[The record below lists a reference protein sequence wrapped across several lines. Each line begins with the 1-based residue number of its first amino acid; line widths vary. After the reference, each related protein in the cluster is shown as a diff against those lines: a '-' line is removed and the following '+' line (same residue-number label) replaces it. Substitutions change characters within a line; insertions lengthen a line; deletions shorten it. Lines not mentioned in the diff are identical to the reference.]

1 VSPRVRLPL
10 RHALL
15 LGLVHGPTELLPVS
29 SSAHTALL
37 GRLAGWTDELDPES
51 AHTLEVALHAG
62 AALALVLALRA
73 ELTEELRRLDGRR
86 LSALVLALAPSALV
100 GYLLEGSAERRLGPS
115 RTAFG
120 LLAGAVAMAA
130 ADLVGGRTRTVEDT
144 SPRDGLALG
153 LAQALALLP
162 GVSRLGAT
170 LTAARARGF
179 EREASQSLSWRVGL
193 PVLLGAGALK
203 GRRLA
208 QRGVPAGLGA
218 PLAVGTGAAF
228 VSTLACSA
236 LLAPGRRGR
245 SLLPFSLYRAALAAV
260 VLRSAP
266 R

>member
-1 VSPRVRLPL
+1 VSSRPI

-15 LGLVHGPTELLPVS
+15 LGLIHGPTELLPVS
-29 SSAHTALL
+29 SSTHTALL
-37 GRLAGWTDELDPES
+37 GRLAGWHEELDPEA

-73 ELTEELRRLDGRR
+73 ELAQELWRLDRRR
-86 LSALVLALAPSALV
+86 LSVLALALAPPALV
-100 GYLLEGSAERRLGPS
+100 GYLLEGFGERRLDPS

-120 LLAGAVAMAA
+120 LLAGGVAMAA
-130 ADLVGGRTRTVEDT
+130 ADLAGPRSRTAHGAA
-144 SPRDGLALG
+144 PRDGLALG

-162 GVSRLGAT
+162 GISRLGAT

-179 EREASQSLSWRVGL
+179 AREDSQLLSWHVGL
-193 PVLLGAGALK
+193 PVLLGAAALK

-208 QRGVPAGLGA
+208 QRGVPTGLGA
-218 PLAVGTGAAF
+218 PLAAGAGAAF

-236 LLAPGRRGR
+236 LLAPWRGR
-245 SLLPFSLYRAALAAV
+245 SLLPFALYRAALATV

-266 R
+266 RQ